1 MGERVQGQMNQ
12 KLFSAGL
19 QDEAVCAAL
28 TNPGFKETFPL
39 SQPTLDH
46 PSYRMCGVPLMNGK
60 LDWLLHRGGLA
71 VADSAL
77 GNHDYAASDHKWLGA
92 DFALPGIPP
101 TKPAKPAKPAKR
113 SPGDKSSRS
122 SSPVTQ
128 QVASTPK
135 PALAACM

>member
-1 MGERVQGQMNQ
+1 MWECVQAKMNQ

-19 QDEAVCAAL
+19 RDESVCAAL

-46 PSYRMCGVPLMNGK
+46 PSYRVCGVPLMNGK

-77 GNHDYAASDHKWLGA
+77 GNHDYTASDHKWLA
-92 DFALPGIPP
+92 PDFALPGIPP
-101 TKPAKPAKPAKR
+101 TKPTKPAKR

-122 SSPVTQ
+122 SGLVTQ
-128 QVASTPK
+128 QVAVSTPK
-135 PALAACM
+135 PALATCM